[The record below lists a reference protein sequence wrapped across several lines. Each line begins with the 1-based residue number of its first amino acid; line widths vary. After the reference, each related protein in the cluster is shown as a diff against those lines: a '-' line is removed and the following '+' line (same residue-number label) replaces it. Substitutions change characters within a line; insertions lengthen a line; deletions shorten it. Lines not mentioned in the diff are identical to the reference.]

1 MPLIS
6 HDIELDR
13 LSGGTSLL
21 EGLSPEEIRAKS
33 KPPSLE
39 VTTSAAFQETNTAGS
54 VFSSALTGT
63 MGELPYWMD
72 SRAEADPNVNPLD
85 FLSPEEVETY
95 ASRDQLDYFAVANSQ
110 QSVDAIKKDLD
121 RKAENDRVLSE
132 AGGTGIALQFAAGA
146 TDPMFYIPLMNQARI
161 VRAGDKAI
169 DVAKTAVS
177 FAKTGAVATTAQEA
191 VLQASQQ
198 GRTIEES
205 AVNIGID
212 TFFSGLIGGGYG
224 KFREIV
230 DGPKFDEL
238 TQGLANDMENGMS
251 VVPKMPEGSAGA
263 MKTDQ
268 LTLEDLTISQKATRG
283 LAKVMASDKFVARS
297 EGALRGEGV
306 TFDPLSTPD
315 VRVML
320 NSDSIKARA
329 TVLELTDFNLELD
342 GHNKGTL
349 VNPRSLK
356 DDLAKDE
363 AQMVVGTNKT
373 VDQQF
378 DKFVARLRSEGVQT
392 KEKILRSEFNQ
403 EIHLTLHRGGE
414 SDIPEIK
421 EAANFVKANV
431 YDSARDTFNSVK
443 FEAGAEGPLLPEA
456 PLDAKGYVPVQYNSH
471 LIGKNNGRFI
481 ELMEEQLARDVQK
494 AIEEVPELKA
504 EIKKLRKEG
513 EPTKAKERNLRK
525 AKSRELYDALEI
537 RALARQMANKIEGR
551 NWENGMTMSDFDMS
565 GTFKNAGVAAA
576 MKARKIQIYDDIYE
590 KLVREGFV
598 ESDVKNVV
606 QRYVGTFMRDLRI
619 TQRLGDVKG
628 DIRKRDIAEEFDT
641 KIELLETA
649 RRDAVKS
656 GDTEALKKIKKEDKR
671 LKKNRDATMGDISGM
686 INIVRGEYNKV
697 DPSIIANVKNWNAM
711 RLMGS
716 VLESSIPDVA
726 RLGFS
731 KASAPI
737 IGEALMKQVKNV
749 LFNKKKWKTSI
760 DQAND
765 FQVATDLYQANTRM
779 AAISDAEGQVVS
791 SQSFTGKVGAASNKF
806 FQLTGMNHW
815 NSMLESVGSQA
826 YTSGF
831 YKRLKEYSSGSMT
844 SKQSKQFETDL
855 RKGGMTIDQARIIK
869 DKWDKFGTK
878 TGSLEDA
885 NIGTWDISS
894 SDELDA
900 VDAFK
905 SMVRREVET
914 MIVTPHLDRSLF
926 GSKGIGSMVMQFA
939 SFGQASFKRATLLY
953 AQRVSK
959 NPADFGAHIAMVSQ
973 IAMGGMVAY
982 LKIYLAGLAG
992 SKVYDQAKGWGADR
1006 WVAEAVDRSGAS
1018 GNMMD
1023 IYNKL
1028 VQPLASQT
1036 PLGEALGMDP
1046 LTRFQQRGFVDRLAG
1061 PTLGLAGDAVGAIP
1075 ALTKPLVGEAP
1086 KESEVMS
1093 LKRMVPYNN
1102 YIGVRYLIDG
1112 GIREMDLPK

>member
-1 MPLIS
+1 MPLI
-6 HDIELDR
+6 LDNAEQTR
-13 LSGGTSLL
+13 LSGNTSFIFQDDTDIV
-21 EGLSPEEIRAKS
+21 ERPK
-33 KPPSLE
+33 PSLE
-39 VTTSAAFQETNTAGS
+39 VTTSAAFQEQNTAGS
-54 VFSSALTGT
+54 LFASALTGT
-63 MGELPYWMD
+63 MGQLPYWMD
-72 SRAEADPNVNPLD
+72 SRAESDPNVNPLD
-85 FLSPEEVETY
+85 FLSKEDLEKF
-95 ASRDQLDYFAVANSQ
+95 AQQDQLDYFAVANSQ
-110 QSVDAIKKDLD
+110 EAVDGIKKDLD
-121 RKAENDRVLSE
+121 RKNENNKILSE
-132 AGGTGIALQFAAGA
+132 AGASGIAMQFVAGG
-146 TDPMFYIPLMNQARI
+146 TDPLFYAPLLNQAKI
-161 VRAGDKAI
+161 VRSAGKGI
-169 DVAKTAVS
+169 DVARTAVS
-177 FAKTGAVATTAQEA
+177 FAKTGAIATTAQEA
-191 VLQASQQ
+191 ILQSTQQ
-198 GRTIEES
+198 GRTLEES
-205 AVNIGID
+205 AMNIGID

-224 KFREIV
+224 KFREVV
-230 DGPKFDEL
+230 DAPKFQEL
-238 TQGLANDMENGMS
+238 TEGFANDLENGMS
-251 VVPKMPEGSAGA
+251 VVPKMPEGSVGA

-268 LTLEDLTISQKATRG
+268 LTLDDLTISTATTRG
-283 LAKVMASDKFVARS
+283 LAKLMATDKFVARS

-320 NSDSIKARA
+320 NSESVKARA
-329 TVLELTDFNLELD
+329 TVLELTDFNLELN
-342 GHNKGTL
+342 GHQNGKLT
-349 VNPRSLK
+349 NPRSLK
-356 DDLAKDE
+356 DDLAKDQ
-363 AQMVVGTNKT
+363 AMMSAGTNKT

-378 DKFVARLRSEGVQT
+378 DAYVKRLRSEGVKT
-392 KEKILRSEFNQ
+392 KEKILRSQFNQ
-403 EIHLTLHRGGE
+403 EIHLTNHRGGE
-414 SDIPEIK
+414 SDIPEVK
-421 EAANFVKANV
+421 EAANFVKTNV
-431 YDSARDTFNSVK
+431 YDFARDTFNSVK
-443 FEAGAEGPLLPEA
+443 IAAGAEGPLLPEA
-456 PLDAKGYVPVQYNSH
+456 PLDAKGYAPVQYNNYMV
-471 LIGKNNGRFI
+471 GKNSGRFV
-481 ELMEEQLARDVQK
+481 EHMEEQLTRDVQK
-494 AIEEVPELKA
+494 AIDEVPELKA

-513 EPTKAKERNLRK
+513 ESIRGKERDLRK
-525 AKSRELYDALEI
+525 SQARELYDPLEI

-551 NWENGMTMSDFDMS
+551 NWENGMTLSDFDMS
-565 GTFKNAGVAAA
+565 GTFKNAGVASA
-576 MKARKIQIYDDIYE
+576 MKSRKIQIYDDIYE

-606 QRYVGTFMRDLRI
+606 ERYVGTFMRDLRI

-628 DIRKRDIAEEFDT
+628 DIVKRDIAAEYDV
-641 KIELLETA
+641 KIELLENA
-649 RRDAVKS
+649 RREAEAA
-656 GDTEALKKIKKEDKR
+656 GDTKRLKQIVKEDKR
-671 LKKNRDATMGDISGM
+671 LKKNRDATLSDIAGM
-686 INIVRGEYNKV
+686 INIVRGEYNKA
-697 DPSIIANVKNWNAM
+697 DASAIGNIKNYNAM

-731 KASAPI
+731 QASAPI
-737 IGEALMKQVKNV
+737 IGEALMRQVKNV
-749 LFNKKKWKTSI
+749 LFNKKKWKASI

-765 FQVATDLYQANTRM
+765 FQIATDLYQANTRM
-779 AAISDAEGQVVS
+779 AAISDTEGQVAS
-791 SQSFTGKVGAASNKF
+791 SQSLTGRIGTATNKF

-815 NSMLESVGSQA
+815 NSMLESVASQT

-831 YKRLKEYSSGSMT
+831 YKRLKEYSSGSMDT
-844 SKQSKQFETDL
+844 KSAKQFETDL
-855 RKGGMTIDQARIIK
+855 RKGGMTVDQAKIIK

-878 TGSLEDA
+878 TGSLDNA
-885 NIGTWDISS
+885 NIGTWNVSTS
-894 SDELDA
+894 AELDA

-982 LKIYLAGLAG
+982 MKIYLAGLAG
-992 SKVYDQAKGWGADR
+992 SKIYDQAKGWGAER
-1006 WVAEAVDRSGAS
+1006 WVTEAVDRSGIT

-1061 PTLGLAGDAVGAIP
+1061 PTFGLGQEAFNALP

-1102 YIGVRYLIDG
+1102 YLGVKYLIDG